1 MVKVGQGNCRK
12 TVGTAWPLCAASS
25 HHAYQ
30 QRSWKKKNQGQ
41 GVAEN
46 EEKSQYLWLVSN
58 TQVSHVRMSLML
70 NWMEERSIK
79 VILSYGSL
87 FQSSA
92 KAVLYK

>member
-1 MVKVGQGNCRK
+1 MGRGVAERP
-12 TVGTAWPLCAASS
+12 VGTAWPLCAASS

-46 EEKSQYLWLVSN
+46 EEKSQHLWLVSN

-87 FQSSA
+87 FQNSA
-92 KAVLYK
+92 EAVLYK